1 MEQARLTLSIKE
13 AAQMVGVSDKTLSK
27 VLEEDETF
35 PAFRLTPGKTIIPL
49 DGLREWAK
57 EKGRARAGIPP
68 IPKTI
73 RAVRASRRNNA

>member
-73 RAVRASRRNNA
+73 RAVRASRKKNA

>member
-35 PAFRLTPGKTIIPL
+35 PAFRLTPGKTVIPV
-49 DGLREWAK
+49 DALREWVAAK
-57 EKGRARAGIPP
+57 GKARQGIPSV
-68 IPKTI
+68 PKTI
-73 RAVRASRRNNA
+73 CAVRASRRKNA

>member
-35 PAFRLTPGKTIIPL
+35 PAFRLTPGKTVIPL

-73 RAVRASRRNNA
+73 RAVRASRKKNG

>member
-73 RAVRASRRNNA
+73 RAVRAIRKKNA